1 MTSIAERI
9 LFLFELNNEIP
20 TQILPQLGLSKS
32 SMSDWKRGKSIPSTE
47 AIIKLSEHFQ
57 VSTDY
62 LLKGLSPSDNK
73 FTDEEQALMD
83 LFKKLNL
90 LNNKKSKDECIAFL
104 KGYIQAFIDMEKT
117 QKKGR

>member
-47 AIIKLSEHFQ
+47 AIIKLSDHFQ

-62 LLKGLSPSDNK
+62 ILKGLHPPDAKLSDE
-73 FTDEEQALMD
+73 DEALIN
-83 LFKKLNL
+83 LLRELNL
-90 LNNKKSKDECIAFL
+90 LE
-104 KGYIQAFIDMEKT
+104 
-117 QKKGR
+117 RV